1 MKNFIRLIVAV
12 FAMFVLSG
20 LTATCQAAQKIVA
33 VMPMSQIVRN
43 GYSSYAADNMTEE
56 LINVLVNSGT
66 YTVIERSQLDQVVQE
81 MGFESTGMV
90 NPDSAIEIG
99 KLSGAQYILVGKVTM
114 ADVYNSTVPLLGIK
128 TLKAKVGLEYRLLDG
143 KTGQIL
149 LSNTIE
155 DQHTE
160 DAITGS
166 DFSDQVVLHKA
177 CGDVAK
183 KVLKE
188 IQKKNPI
195 VGTVLDI
202 DSSNTVVYVDL
213 GRESGLQV
221 GELLQVY
228 KEGTPI
234 YGTNG
239 EIITTRTIELG
250 KIKITEV
257 NDNHS
262 IGKLVDKNAQID
274 RGALVKRV
282 IK

>member
-1 MKNFIRLIVAV
+1 MKKIIHIIMTLMALL
-12 FAMFVLSG
+12 VLSG
-20 LTATCQAAQKIVA
+20 VSATCEAAQKIVA

-43 GYSSYAADNMTEE
+43 QYSSYAAENMTEE

-66 YTVIERSQLDQVVQE
+66 YTVIERSQLDQVIQE

-90 NPDSAIEIG
+90 NADSAIEIG
-99 KLSGAQYILVGKVTM
+99 KLSGAQYILIGKITM
-114 ADVYNSTVPLLGIK
+114 ADVYNSTIPIVGIK
-128 TLKAKVGLEYRLLDG
+128 TLKSKVGLEYRLLDG

-149 LSNTIE
+149 LSNTVE

-195 VGTVLDI
+195 IGTVLDVNGEEI
-202 DSSNTVVYVDL
+202 YVDL
-213 GRESGLQV
+213 GRESGLQA
-221 GELLQVY
+221 GELLQVF
-228 KEGTPI
+228 KEGAPI

-262 IGKLVDKNAQID
+262 IGKIIDKGNQGSIE
-274 RGALVKRV
+274 RGSLVKRI